1 MSTPEPEPAEAVLRL
16 EEVSRAF
23 GPVIALDEVNLSVQ
37 RGEIFGI
44 IGRSGAGKSTLI
56 RTLNGLER
64 VDAGRVVVAGQDI
77 AALDEPSLNAL
88 RRRIGMIF
96 QHFNLLSA
104 KTVYE
109 NVELPLKLAGQPR
122 AERAAAVRRMLDLVG
137 LQDKAQ
143 VYPAR
148 LSGGQKQRVGIARA
162 LVAGPTLLLSD
173 EATSALDPETTLSI
187 LELLR
192 QVNRS
197 LGVTIVLITHEM
209 SVIREICDHVA
220 VLDHGQIVEYGPVW
234 RVFQAPRTELTRR
247 LLRTARP
254 PLPAALQR
262 LLSQAPIPGGRLL
275 LRIASAAADRYAG
288 VLATV
293 AGDPAWQGEIVH
305 AELDQIQE
313 RNVGTVT
320 FSLRERGLAPLRL
333 LQAALA
339 DLGADVEEL
348 GYVAG

>member
-1 MSTPEPEPAEAVLRL
+1 
-16 EEVSRAF
+16 
-23 GPVIALDEVNLSVQ
+23 
-37 RGEIFGI
+37 
-44 IGRSGAGKSTLI
+44 
-56 RTLNGLER
+56 
-64 VDAGRVVVAGQDI
+64 
-77 AALDEPSLNAL
+77 
-88 RRRIGMIF
+88 
-96 QHFNLLSA
+96 
-104 KTVYE
+104 
-109 NVELPLKLAGQPR
+109 
-122 AERAAAVRRMLDLVG
+122 
-137 LQDKAQ
+137 
-143 VYPAR
+143 
-148 LSGGQKQRVGIARA
+148 
-162 LVAGPTLLLSD
+162 VAGPTLLLSD

-293 AGDPAWQGEIVH
+293 AGDPAWQAEIVH

>member
-148 LSGGQKQRVGIARA
+148 L
-162 LVAGPTLLLSD
+162 
-173 EATSALDPETTLSI
+173 
-187 LELLR
+187 
-192 QVNRS
+192 
-197 LGVTIVLITHEM
+197 
-209 SVIREICDHVA
+209 
-220 VLDHGQIVEYGPVW
+220 
-234 RVFQAPRTELTRR
+234 
-247 LLRTARP
+247 
-254 PLPAALQR
+254 
-262 LLSQAPIPGGRLL
+262 
-275 LRIASAAADRYAG
+275 
-288 VLATV
+288 
-293 AGDPAWQGEIVH
+293 
-305 AELDQIQE
+305 
-313 RNVGTVT
+313 
-320 FSLRERGLAPLRL
+320 
-333 LQAALA
+333 
-339 DLGADVEEL
+339 
-348 GYVAG
+348 

>member
-1 MSTPEPEPAEAVLRL
+1 MSTPEPEHAEAVLRL
-16 EEVSRAF
+16 EAVSRAF
-23 GPVIALDEVNLSVQ
+23 GPVIVLDEVNLSVQ

-77 AALDEPSLNAL
+77 AALDEPYLNAL

-197 LGVTIVLITHEM
+197 LGVTIVLITA
-209 SVIREICDHVA
+209 SW
-220 VLDHGQIVEYGPVW
+220 L
-234 RVFQAPRTELTRR
+234 RR
-247 LLRTARP
+247 RWP
-254 PLPAALQR
+254 C
-262 LLSQAPIPGGRLL
+262 
-275 LRIASAAADRYAG
+275 
-288 VLATV
+288 
-293 AGDPAWQGEIVH
+293 
-305 AELDQIQE
+305 
-313 RNVGTVT
+313 
-320 FSLRERGLAPLRL
+320 
-333 LQAALA
+333 
-339 DLGADVEEL
+339 
-348 GYVAG
+348 